1 VDIWQV
7 LIDVVLLLGV
17 GALLGALFER
27 VRQSAIIG
35 YLLAGTLLG
44 PNVLHLIRSGDEVL
58 ALSELGVAL
67 LLFAIGLEF
76 SWARLRGM
84 GRLALG
90 SGTLQ
95 VVVTTALGAWAASV
109 AGLGAHASIAVGA
122 ILALSS
128 TACVLRV
135 LAAQGEV
142 ESVHG
147 DRALGILLV
156 QDIAVVPLVLIV
168 SVLSDGGSAPQ
179 ILWGIL
185 RTAGIGLALV
195 VALHLVFKHIVP
207 RLLATGPMHSNRELS
222 LLIAVVSGLG
232 AGVVAHAAGVS
243 PALGAFLVGMLLAG
257 SPFAVQVRADVAS
270 LKTLLLTLFFT
281 AIGMLTDP
289 AWIASN
295 ALLLGSVV
303 AVVVLSKVA
312 IVWAALR
319 LFGARGQ
326 TAIATGVCLAQ
337 LGEFSFV
344 LANIARGKLLDE
356 NTFMLVVSTTIIT
369 MALTPGLVASAPRLG
384 ARFARKGTPH
394 RHELSRKT
402 EDTEVGIVIGFGP
415 AGRAAAERI
424 AELGCSVV
432 IVDQNPAATR
442 EARSLGY
449 SAVTGDARYE
459 EVLNHAGLRR
469 ASFVVVTIPGAATA
483 LQIVA
488 SVRLGTPDTLIL
500 VRARFNRSVAE
511 LRAAGAHVV
520 VDEEHEVGRL
530 IARAY
535 EELVRRSTRHD
546 PSPPA

>member
-1 VDIWQV
+1 MDIWQV

-95 VVVTTALGAWAASV
+95 VVVTAALGAWAASV
-109 AGLGAHASIAVGA
+109 AGLGTHASIAVGA

-232 AGVVAHAAGVS
+232 AAVVAHAAGVS
-243 PALGAFLVGMLLAG
+243 RSEEHTSELQSRRNLVC
-257 SPFAVQVRADVAS
+257 R
-270 LKTLLLTLFFT
+270 LLLEKKKSTL
-281 AIGMLTDP
+281 
-289 AWIASN
+289 
-295 ALLLGSVV
+295 
-303 AVVVLSKVA
+303 
-312 IVWAALR
+312 
-319 LFGARGQ
+319 
-326 TAIATGVCLAQ
+326 
-337 LGEFSFV
+337 
-344 LANIARGKLLDE
+344 
-356 NTFMLVVSTTIIT
+356 
-369 MALTPGLVASAPRLG
+369 
-384 ARFARKGTPH
+384 
-394 RHELSRKT
+394 
-402 EDTEVGIVIGFGP
+402 
-415 AGRAAAERI
+415 
-424 AELGCSVV
+424 
-432 IVDQNPAATR
+432 
-442 EARSLGY
+442 
-449 SAVTGDARYE
+449 
-459 EVLNHAGLRR
+459 
-469 ASFVVVTIPGAATA
+469 
-483 LQIVA
+483 
-488 SVRLGTPDTLIL
+488 
-500 VRARFNRSVAE
+500 
-511 LRAAGAHVV
+511 
-520 VDEEHEVGRL
+520 
-530 IARAY
+530 
-535 EELVRRSTRHD
+535 
-546 PSPPA
+546 PPPC

>member
-1 VDIWQV
+1 MDIWQV

-295 ALLLGSVV
+295 ALLVGSVV

-344 LANIARGKLLDE
+344 LANIARGNLFDE

-394 RHELSRKT
+394 RHELSSKT
-402 EDTEVGIVIGFGP
+402 EETEVGIVIGFGP

-432 IVDQNPAATR
+432 IVDRNPAATR

-469 ASFVVVTIPGAATA
+469 APFVVVTIPGAATA

-511 LRAAGAHVV
+511 LSAAGAHVV

-535 EELVRRSTRHD
+535 EELVRRSTPHD